1 MEAIKN
7 IVYAGVGLA
16 STATEKVKQS
26 IEDLVEKG
34 KISDTEGKRIIDDIF
49 KTTEHTKEEIDNKVK
64 TITDKITST
73 FDFKGKKDTK
83 VVDALEKK
91 IADLEKQL
99 ADAKKVKKPAAKKT
113 ATTVAK
119 KAPAKRTATKKT
131 TTKKVTT
138 TK

>member
-34 KISDTEGKRIIDDIF
+34 KISDTEGKRIIDEIF
-49 KTTEHTKEEIDNKVK
+49 KTTENTKEEIDNKVK
-64 TITDKITST
+64 SITDKITST

-83 VVDALEKK
+83 VVDALQKK
-91 IADLEKQL
+91 ISDLEKQL
-99 ADAKKVKKPAAKKT
+99 ADAKKVAKAATKPVAKKT
-113 ATTVAK
+113 TTTAKKVTAK
-119 KAPAKRTATKKT
+119 KAATKKT
-131 TTKKVTT
+131 TT

>member
-7 IVYAGVGLA
+7 LVYAGVGLA
-16 STATEKVKQS
+16 STATDKVKHS

-49 KTTEHTKEEIDNKVK
+49 KTTENTKEEIDNKVK
-64 TITDKITST
+64 SITDKITST

-91 IADLEKQL
+91 ISDLEKQL
-99 ADAKKVKKPAAKKT
+99 VEAKKAVKTATKSVDKKTTTATTKKAPAKKPAAKKT
-113 ATTVAK
+113 
-119 KAPAKRTATKKT
+119 T
-131 TTKKVTT
+131 TTK
-138 TK
+138 

>member
-16 STATEKVKQS
+16 STATDKVKHS

-34 KISDTEGKRIIDDIF
+34 KISDTEGKRIIDEIF
-49 KTTEHTKEEIDNKVK
+49 KTTENTKEEIDNKVK
-64 TITDKITST
+64 SISDKITST
-73 FDFKGKKDTK
+73 FDFKGKKDSK

-91 IADLEKQL
+91 ISDLEKQL
-99 ADAKKVKKPAAKKT
+99 AEAKKAAKPVAKKS
-113 ATTVAK
+113 TTTTAK
-119 KAPAKRTATKKT
+119 KAPVKKSPAKKAATKKT
-131 TTKKVTT
+131 TT

>member
-7 IVYAGVGLA
+7 IIYAGVGLA
-16 STATEKVKQS
+16 STASDKVKQS

-49 KTTEHTKEEIDNKVK
+49 KTTENTKEEIDNKVK

-83 VVDALEKK
+83 VVDALQKK

-99 ADAKKVKKPAAKKT
+99 AAAKKST
-113 ATTVAK
+113 VTTAK
-119 KAPAKRTATKKT
+119 KAPAKKAVAKKT
-131 TTKKVTT
+131 TTKKSTT

>member
-7 IVYAGVGLA
+7 LVYAGVGLA
-16 STATEKVKQS
+16 STATDKVKQS

-49 KTTEHTKEEIDNKVK
+49 KTTENTKEEIDNKVK
-64 TITDKITST
+64 SLTDKITST

-91 IADLEKQL
+91 ISDLEKQL
-99 ADAKKVKKPAAKKT
+99 AAAKKATKTSAKPAAKTTTIAKKT
-113 ATTVAK
+113 PAK
-119 KAPAKRTATKKT
+119 KAAVKKATTT
-131 TTKKVTT
+131 TTK
-138 TK
+138 

>member
-16 STATEKVKQS
+16 STATDKLKHS

-34 KISDTEGKRIIDDIF
+34 KISDTEGKRIIDEIF
-49 KTTEHTKEEIDNKVK
+49 KTTENTKEEIDNKVK
-64 TITDKITST
+64 SITDKITST

-83 VVDALEKK
+83 VVDALQKK
-91 IADLEKQL
+91 ISDLEKQL
-99 ADAKKVKKPAAKKT
+99 AEAKKAAKPAAKKT
-113 ATTVAK
+113 TATAAAK
-119 KAPAKRTATKKT
+119 KSPAKKTATKKT
-131 TTKKVTT
+131 TT